1 PEPRT
6 PMFST
11 LLEKELKAILLS
23 PKFVATFAVCTLL
36 ILLSVFIGIQEYKA
50 GVEQYT
56 TAQELLDQEVR
67 EATSWWSI
75 GNRAFREPNPVQ
87 IFAAG
92 VENDIGRF
100 SRVNAQAPIK
110 LQQSAYSDNP
120 LFAFF
125 RSIDFTFIVQVVLSL
140 FAILFTY
147 NAINGERESG
157 TLKLAFS
164 NAVPRGQFVAAKFA
178 GAWLGLTIPIL
189 IPILI
194 SMLLVMVLGVPMTG
208 VGWSKVGMLL
218 GASVLYFTFFIAL
231 GLLVSALTKHSNVS
245 FLVLLVAWVVLVLI
259 VPRAGTM
266 LAGQMRPTASVAEI
280 ESKMDR
286 FQTER
291 WRTFVE
297 DQSAMWERRT
307 AEMQGLTGD
316 ERAEYSANNREAW
329 DAEQSDMRAQVEI
342 DLAEFNRKLNEE
354 LRNEKAEQE
363 RLAFTLSRFSPA
375 SSYQLTA
382 MNLAGTNTTLK
393 QRYEEAIFDYRD
405 QYSAFALQKRQE
417 ERAAQR
423 ERQRNTQGVMFLGS
437 TDETIDASEMPRFV
451 APVESTAEAL
461 QPSVIDLGLLS
472 LYGLLAFAG
481 AFVAF
486 LRYDVR

>member
-1 PEPRT
+1 
-6 PMFST
+6 MFST

-56 TAQELLDQEVR
+56 TAQELLDQELR
-67 EATSWWSI
+67 DATSWWAF

-100 SRVNAQAPIK
+100 SRVNAQSPIK

-164 NAVPRGQFVAAKFA
+164 NAVPRGQFVAAKFV

-194 SMLLVMVLGVPMTG
+194 SILLVMVLGVPMTG
-208 VGWSKVGMLL
+208 VGWSKVGMLM
-218 GASVLYFTFFIAL
+218 GASMLYFTFFIAL

-266 LAGQMRPTASVAEI
+266 LAGQMRPTSSVAEV

-291 WRTFVE
+291 WRTFME
-297 DQSAMWERRT
+297 DQRSMWEDRT
-307 AEMQGLTGD
+307 AATEGMSRE
-316 ERAEYSANNREAW
+316 ERSEYNANNREAW
-329 DAEQSDMRAQVEI
+329 DEEQSDMRSQVEI
-342 DLAEFNRKLNEE
+342 DLAEFNRKLNED

-363 RLAFTLSRFSPA
+363 RLAFTLSRLSPA

-405 QYSAFALQKRQE
+405 QYSAFALQKREE

-423 ERQRNTQGVMFLGS
+423 ERQRSQGGGGLMMLGGS
-437 TDETIDASEMPRFV
+437 DETIDASEMPRFV

>member
-1 PEPRT
+1 
-6 PMFST
+6 MFST

-23 PKFVATFAVCTLL
+23 PKFVATFAVCSLL

-50 GVEQYT
+50 SMEQYT

-67 EATSWWSI
+67 EATSWW
-75 GNRAFREPNPVQ
+75 GFDNRAFREPNPVQ

-100 SRVNAQAPIK
+100 SRVNAQAPVK
-110 LQQSAYSDNP
+110 LQQSPYSDNP

-125 RSIDFTFIVQVVLSL
+125 RFIDFTFIVQVVLSL
-140 FAILFTY
+140 FGILFTY

-164 NAVPRGQFVAAKFA
+164 NAVPRGQFVAAKFF

-194 SMLLVMVLGVPMTG
+194 SVLLVMVMGVPMTG
-208 VGWSKVGMLL
+208 GDWSKVGMLM

-231 GLLVSALTKHSNVS
+231 GLLVSSLTKHSNVS

-259 VPRAGTM
+259 VPRAGAM

-291 WRTFVE
+291 WRTFMEEQREMWQTRSTEMEGMSAEERTQYRE
-297 DQSAMWERRT
+297 DNQTTWDQE
-307 AEMQGLTGD
+307 
-316 ERAEYSANNREAW
+316 SANRN
-329 DAEQSDMRAQVEI
+329 AQVQT

-354 LRNEKAEQE
+354 LRNEKAAQE
-363 RLAFTLSRFSPA
+363 RLAFTLSRLSPA

-405 QYSAFALQKRQE
+405 QFSVFAQQKRME

-423 ERQRNTQGVMFLGS
+423 EQQRREGGGGFMFLGS

-461 QPSVIDLGLLS
+461 QPSVVDLGLLS